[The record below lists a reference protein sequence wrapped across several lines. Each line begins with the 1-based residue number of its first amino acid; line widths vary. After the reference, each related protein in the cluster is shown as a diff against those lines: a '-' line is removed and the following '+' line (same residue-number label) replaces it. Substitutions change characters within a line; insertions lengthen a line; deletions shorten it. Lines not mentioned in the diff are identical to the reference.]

1 MKERHRVKDFEKFV
15 KHLRLEAIALAILM
29 VVLTYESPAPLWIL
43 PATFLFFD
51 IGMIG
56 YIKDTKLGA
65 LTYNISHDLTIPT
78 ILIASG
84 ILFDITWV
92 AIFGFCWTFHVAV
105 DRSLGYGLKH
115 QHSFKE
121 THLGKIGK

>member
-1 MKERHRVKDFEKFV
+1 MKDLEKFV
-15 KHLRLEAIALAILM
+15 KHLRFEAVALAILM

-56 YIKDTKLGA
+56 YIKNTKLGA
-65 LTYNISHDLTIPT
+65 LTYNISHNLTIPT
-78 ILIASG
+78 FLIASG

-92 AIFGFCWTFHVAV
+92 AVFGFCWTFHVAV